1 MHCFTTA
8 NGYCMQNCFFNFWIL
23 ICFPLILAIENI
35 LSNHH
40 VTQIVALI
48 WKEPNKIPLTS
59 KNSHNIACLMTC
71 AQRSSLTLS
80 LFLSIVL
87 FHSLAC
93 SCVVVI
99 VRACSGVTMPNS
111 NQSTD
116 KRLLSFFAW
125 FCVYYYMFPFHQHV
139 LKSRSAML

>member
-1 MHCFTTA
+1 MGYFTTA
-8 NGYCMQNCFFNFWIL
+8 KRDCMQNSFFNFWIL
-23 ICFPLILAIENI
+23 ISFRLIFSTENI
-35 LSNHH
+35 VSNCH
-40 VTQIVALI
+40 VTRTVSLI
-48 WKEPNKIPLTS
+48 WKEPNKFPLTS

-80 LFLSIVL
+80 LLLSIVS

-93 SCVVVI
+93 SCIVVI

-125 FCVYYYMFPFHQHV
+125 FCVYYYMFPSHQYV
-139 LKSRSAML
+139 